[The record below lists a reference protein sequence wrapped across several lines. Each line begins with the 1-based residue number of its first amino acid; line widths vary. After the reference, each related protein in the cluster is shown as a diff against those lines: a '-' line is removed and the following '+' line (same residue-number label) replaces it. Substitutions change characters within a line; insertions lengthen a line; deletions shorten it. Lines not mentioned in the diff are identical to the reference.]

1 VNRSSVVAFVMAGV
15 AALLSLLAYAN
26 YIYILG
32 FPDGFITDLGYAQ
45 RRLAYIFIVVS
56 VALALSFIYMGTV
69 ALRKSVNR
77 PLAVGVGL
85 YSLLIAVLLLID
97 SYDRSS
103 LTDGGGG

>member
-77 PLAVGVGL
+77 TLAVGVGL
-85 YSLLIAVLLLID
+85 YSLFIAVLLLID